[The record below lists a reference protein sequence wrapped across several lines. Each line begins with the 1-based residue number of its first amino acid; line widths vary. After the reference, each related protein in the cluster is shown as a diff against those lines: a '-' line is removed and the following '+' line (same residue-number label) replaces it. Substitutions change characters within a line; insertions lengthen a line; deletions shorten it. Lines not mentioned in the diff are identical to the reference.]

1 MAPRGRGGMGGRP
14 GPYDRM
20 ERGLGMGMGGGGG
33 GGGGMG
39 GGMGQQYGR
48 GGRARGNIKGI
59 GRKSMK
65 KIKAN
70 LCNVMSLSV
79 PYSRNRSPVSLCYL
93 LFCFL

>member
-59 GRKSMK
+59 GRISIKKSK
-65 KIKAN
+65 QIY
-70 LCNVMSLSV
+70 LTSLSV
-79 PYSRNRSPVSLCYL
+79 PYSRNRSPVS
-93 LFCFL
+93 